1 MVTAHPKKKS
11 KSKSCLHLGALI
23 INRAAGACTFMSS
36 VLPLLPL
43 APPSS
48 CLGTSTATASWDS
61 PGRTWAI
68 HCKGS
73 GSCPECPCPQPAC
86 SSVLCLWL
94 WLYWLSKVTSQTGHW
109 ENGSKTLV
117 VTPGRDC
124 SQGRS
129 LEYPDGLTQE
139 WALVISFCSKGNEQP
154 NCHVKNWIV
163 LRLRG
168 TLKQTTCML
177 CHF

>member
-1 MVTAHPKKKS
+1 MQA
-11 KSKSCLHLGALI
+11 
-23 INRAAGACTFMSS
+23 ACTFMSS